1 LGGNDRNRRS
11 RPTGRILANMNFL
24 SCPLGPPPLSP
35 CGSLRRFMSVCSTR
49 SVARA
54 PACRGRF
61 PEFPKFPEIKIPEGK
76 GASAIKRLA
85 NDLVRFGKIS
95 DSNRAESRRER
106 PLTKARGS
114 PRAMKRGDYPARD
127 DNFDLA
133 QSVRH
138 STREAR
144 ERREVSSEMQ
154 PGRHFRPILASRKFL
169 EERGPRS
176 EPHES

>member
-1 LGGNDRNRRS
+1 
-11 RPTGRILANMNFL
+11 MNFL

-35 CGSLRRFMSVCSTR
+35 CGSPRRFMSVCSTG

-54 PACRGRF
+54 PACCGRF

-95 DSNRAESRRER
+95 DSNRAESRREG
-106 PLTKARGS
+106 PLTKAHGS
-114 PRAMKRGDYPARD
+114 PRAIRD

-138 STREAR
+138 STHEAR
-144 ERREVSSEMQ
+144 ECREVSSEMQ

-169 EERGPRS
+169 EERGPR
-176 EPHES
+176 